1 MIARSTVNTEGT
13 RLRSSSVKT
22 RPGSAIVRRKAAF
35 RRLGERDILFGQKGA
50 RDPGSSTSPRAF
62 SASIRIARPRA
73 EITSG
78 GSMVAVSQR
87 V

>member
-1 MIARSTVNTEGT
+1 MARSTVKTEGT

-22 RPGSAIVRRKAAF
+22 RPGLATSRRISFFDVSAMVTSA
-35 RRLGERDILFGQKGA
+35 RLPSVLPMTGNSA
-50 RDPGSSTSPRAF
+50 SPRPF
-62 SASIRIARPRA
+62 SASMRMARPRA

-78 GSMVAVSQR
+78 GSMMAVSQR